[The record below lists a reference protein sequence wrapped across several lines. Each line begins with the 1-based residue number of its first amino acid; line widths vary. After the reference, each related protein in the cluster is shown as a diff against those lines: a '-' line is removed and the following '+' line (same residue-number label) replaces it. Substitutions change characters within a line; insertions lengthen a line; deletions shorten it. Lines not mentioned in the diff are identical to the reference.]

1 LITQKSDMK
10 NAKWKRNII
19 RIYWIF
25 VLIYMLGEVIS
36 LAAGWESDPDY
47 VMTYFYSSTALPILT
62 MLLALLSLEILS
74 RYTPMNLDY
83 VFIVAATIIAGSLMI
98 TNHHIPVM
106 QAVIFVPVCL
116 SVLFFDKVKIVLST
130 FINLIVVVCF
140 YAFTE
145 SDVVAGFGPQ
155 PFSLIVISFILITC
169 CATGLLV
176 VNRGAEVLS
185 ELRLKIL
192 SEISLQEEKAWIE
205 EMSKTDALTGLA
217 NHKSFHEILDKI
229 TNSKEMSSTIHLA
242 LADIDNFK
250 AVNDIYG
257 HWVGDIVLKEA
268 AAKLK
273 NILQPYAVISRYGGE
288 EFGILFQ
295 GVSDAEVIEK
305 LENARQAIAL
315 NRIAE
320 MDSQHVTIS
329 MGVHKMRGTDSKETL
344 FKRADAALYEAKRS
358 GKNKLS
364 ICGSDEV

>member
-1 LITQKSDMK
+1 
-10 NAKWKRNII
+10 
-19 RIYWIF
+19 
-25 VLIYMLGEVIS
+25 MLGEVIS

-47 VMTYFYSSTALPILT
+47 VVTYFYSSTALPILT

-74 RYTPMNLDY
+74 RYTSMNLDY

-98 TNHHIPVM
+98 TNDHIPVM

-130 FINLIVVVCF
+130 FLNLIVVVCF
-140 YAFTE
+140 YTFAE
-145 SDVVAGFGPQ
+145 SDVVAGFGPE

-169 CATGLLV
+169 CAAGLLV

-229 TNSKEMSSTIHLA
+229 TYSEEERLSSTIHLA

-268 AAKLK
+268 ATKLK
-273 NILQPYAVISRYGGE
+273 DILQPYAVISRYGGE

-295 GVSDAEVIEK
+295 GVSDAEVIGK
-305 LENARQAIAL
+305 LEDARQAIAL

-329 MGVHKMRGTDSKETL
+329 MGVHKMQGTDSKETL

-364 ICGSDEV
+364 KSGLTTCEMEEAENVSGRK